1 MNSSRSWGETKNK
14 MIDIHYKPN
23 EQNIKQ
29 AEYKNRWHYTSDRI
43 LNNPYTVNITNEL
56 ALKNELE
63 EIELTLN
70 EKSDGSEFL
79 KLDWNMNGRF
89 KFIRSEFV
97 DDKLLEKLPPV
108 CGVAFVK
115 KAYVKNGILIA
126 HEGFVIDQKTLIH
139 ASSASKKTI
148 QEDLLN
154 YLSGKK
160 ESKFDGVMFYKI
172 SSI

>member
-1 MNSSRSWGETKNK
+1 
-14 MIDIHYKPN
+14 
-23 EQNIKQ
+23 
-29 AEYKNRWHYTSDRI
+29 
-43 LNNPYTVNITNEL
+43 
-56 ALKNELE
+56 
-63 EIELTLN
+63 
-70 EKSDGSEFL
+70 
-79 KLDWNMNGRF
+79 MNGRF

-108 CGVAFVK
+108 CGIAFVK

-148 QEDLLN
+148 QEDLLD